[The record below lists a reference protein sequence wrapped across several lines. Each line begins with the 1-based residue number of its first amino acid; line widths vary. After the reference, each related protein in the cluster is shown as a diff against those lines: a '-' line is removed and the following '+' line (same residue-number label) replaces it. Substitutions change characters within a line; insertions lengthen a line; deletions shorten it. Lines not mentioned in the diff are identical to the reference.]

1 MFYINNAFLHLELPK
16 SERISF
22 SPAKHIKN
30 TCCRKSVAMWFAR
43 LFPPTYPE
51 KYYPTP
57 LFSQL
62 LQLQDTFDCCGNL
75 LLVNERLTIGDD
87 LIGQVAGFSRLLQTG
102 AVLS

>member
-51 KYYPTP
+51 KKYPTP

-62 LQLQDTFDCCGNL
+62 LQVQGIFDCCGNL
-75 LLVNERLTIGDD
+75 LLGNGLRLVM
-87 LIGQVAGFSRLLQTG
+87 IGQVAGFSRLLQTG